1 MPPRLKSLELHGYKT
16 FASRTLFEFPGLVTA
31 VVGPNG
37 SGKSNIADSLRWVLG
52 EQVFSLLRGRK
63 TEDMIFSGS
72 ELRPRSSMAS
82 ATVIFDNGDGWL
94 PIDFSEVAITR
105 RAYRDG
111 ENEYLLNNQ
120 KVRLKEINELLSQS
134 GLSERTYTVIGQGL
148 VDAAL
153 SLKPDERRKFFEEAA
168 GIGLYRARREE
179 SLNRLDATRRNLERV
194 LDILSELTPRLQSL
208 EKQAKKV
215 QEYERIKADLRVLL
229 RDWYGYHWHRTQ
241 KDLLQAREVVKVQE
255 IELQKARERQ
265 AEVDAQINDLR
276 GKMQSLRNELNGWHE
291 QAASLHSQRE
301 QISKSLAVLEE
312 KQHSNLDQ
320 KQTLEDEIVRLE
332 EEGKLQQEQLASLD
346 AEQTRL
352 TQEKDEASAQLAV
365 AEQNL
370 KTRQVERSQAEDF
383 IKQQRDRLVQAE
395 TKLVQS
401 RARLDSLQGGLSTQ
415 LASQKSLEA
424 ESATTAQALSQQQ
437 ARLDAV
443 SKDAK
448 TCEDEKSHAEDDLQ
462 QQRAELSRLEKEQ
475 RAVRERQAQAK
486 ADEARLKAQLDVV
499 EQAERTFSG
508 FADGARFVLEAAAKG
523 KLPDAMRAISSQLEV
538 PAEYETAVAA
548 AMGEN
553 LDAIFIDAVVDPES
567 VLAALESSEQG
578 RAVLLPAAWA
588 KQAEKIATPKGAA
601 ILARASEAV
610 HCAPEYEPIVS
621 ILLGNAFI
629 VRDRKEARQL
639 CQHLPAHAR
648 VITLRGEVFTGSGMV
663 LAGKEGRAGRI
674 SRPRE
679 KKDLQEKL
687 SGVESTL
694 SDFEKQLSETEQLIK
709 QQNQK
714 VEACQA
720 ALKAAEQKQAKASQ
734 EVHQISV
741 AVESSKQK
749 SEWLNRQKTEIQNKI
764 AAANGE
770 MDAANKLIKTLEE
783 ETGGYREQI
792 RDSNAKLASLPAEE
806 LQAQVVHWRTS
817 LAVSS
822 QATDDANRRIAERR
836 QMIHTNETRH
846 SELTARLEEMKTASG
861 QLVAEQEKFKT
872 QENEIAGSIENLRN
886 QIDPAELQLKQ
897 QDTEFNRLQ
906 DVQLS
911 IRQIVSVADR
921 HATQAQLELTR
932 QKEALDSLR
941 RRVEEDFGLVAF
953 EYSGDVSGQ
962 TPLPLDGMVE
972 QLPVVPEIPKDLE
985 ENISRQRSI
994 LRRLGPVNMDAQHEF
1009 EEVQQRFTF
1018 LSGQVEDLKKAD
1030 LDLRQVI
1037 AELDEMM
1044 KTEFRKTF
1052 DAVAIEFHQ
1061 MFTRLFG
1068 GGTAKL
1074 ILTDAENPTE
1084 TGVDIE
1090 ARLPGRR
1097 EQGLSLLSGGE
1108 RSLTAVALIFSLL
1121 KVSPTPFC
1129 ILDEVDAMLD
1139 EANVGRFCELLQELS
1154 QSTQFILITHNRN
1167 TVQVA
1172 DVIYGVTMGK
1182 DTASQVISLKM
1193 DEISDDM
1200 VK

>member
-1 MPPRLKSLELHGYKT
+1 MPSRLKSLELHGYKT
-16 FASRTLFEFPGLVTA
+16 FASRTLFEFPGPVTA
-31 VVGPNG
+31 IVGPNG
-37 SGKSNIADSLRWVLG
+37 SGKSNISDSLRWVLG
-52 EQVFSLLRGRK
+52 EQTFSLLRGRK

-82 ATVIFDNGDGWL
+82 ATVIFDNADGWL

-134 GLSERTYTVIGQGL
+134 GLAERTYTVIGQGL

-194 LDILSELTPRLQSL
+194 QDILSELTPRLQSL

-215 QEYERIKADLRVLL
+215 QEYERIKADLRLLL

-241 KDLLQAREVVKVQE
+241 KDLLQAREVVKAQE
-255 IELQKARERQ
+255 AELQKARERQ
-265 AEVDAQINDLR
+265 MEVDTQINDLR
-276 GKMQSLRNELNGWHE
+276 LKMQSSRDELNTWHE

-301 QISKSLAVLEE
+301 QISKNLAVLEE
-312 KQHSNLDQ
+312 KQHSNFNQ
-320 KQTLEDEIVRLE
+320 KQTLEDEVVRLE
-332 EEGKLQQEQLASLD
+332 EEGKLHQEQLTTLE

-352 TQEKDEASAQLAV
+352 IQEKDEASAQLAA

-370 KTRQVERSQAEDF
+370 KARLAERNQAEAF
-383 IKQQRDRLVQAE
+383 IKQQRDLLVQAE
-395 TKLVQS
+395 TKLVHS

-415 LASQKSLEA
+415 LASQKSLEV
-424 ESATTAQALSQQQ
+424 EGTTTAQTLAQQQ
-437 ARLDAV
+437 AKLDTV
-443 SKDAK
+443 SMEAK
-448 TCEDEKSHAEDDLQ
+448 ASQDERASAEEDLQ
-462 QQRAELSRLEKEQ
+462 RQRAELSRLEKEQ
-475 RAVRERQAQAK
+475 RAIREQQAQAR

-523 KLPDAMRAISSQLEV
+523 KLPAAMHAISSQLEV
-538 PAEYETAVAA
+538 PPEYETAIAA

-553 LDAIFIDAVVDPES
+553 LDAIFIDAAVDPEA
-567 VLAALESSEQG
+567 VLAALESNEQG
-578 RAVLLPAAWA
+578 RAVLLPVAWV
-588 KQAEKIATPKGAA
+588 KQAEKVAAPKGAE
-601 ILARASEAV
+601 ILTRASEAV
-610 HCAPEYEPIVS
+610 RCAPEYEPIVS
-621 ILLGNAFI
+621 VLLGNAFI

-639 CQHLPAHAR
+639 CQHLPSYAR
-648 VITLRGEVFTGSGMV
+648 AITLRGEVFTGSGMV
-663 LAGKEGRAGRI
+663 LAGKEGRAGRM

-687 SGVESTL
+687 AGVVSTL
-694 SDFEKQLSETEQLIK
+694 SDLEKQLTDMEQQIK
-709 QQNQK
+709 RQNQK
-714 VEACQA
+714 VETGQA
-720 ALKAAEQKQAKASQ
+720 ALKAADQQQAKTSQ
-734 EVHQISV
+734 ELHQISV
-741 AVESSKQK
+741 SVESSKQK
-749 SEWLNRQKTEIQNKI
+749 VEWLNRQKAEIQNKI
-764 AAANGE
+764 AAANTETETAGQ
-770 MDAANKLIKTLEE
+770 LIRTLEE
-783 ETGGYREQI
+783 ETDGYREQI
-792 RDSNAKLASLPAEE
+792 RQGNAKLAGLPAEE
-806 LQAQVVHWRTS
+806 LQASVVHWRTS

-822 QATDDANRRIAERR
+822 QAADDAHRRITER
-836 QMIHTNETRH
+836 QQLVHTNEARR
-846 SELTARLEEMKTASG
+846 SELADRLEEMNTASG
-861 QLVAEQEKFKT
+861 QLIAEQETLKT
-872 QENEIAGSIENLRN
+872 QESEIAGSIEKLRN
-886 QIDPAELQLKQ
+886 QIDPAEAQLKQ
-897 QDTEFNRLQ
+897 QEAEFNRLQ
-906 DVQLS
+906 DVQLAV
-911 IRQIVSVADR
+911 RQAVSVADR

-953 EYSGDVSGQ
+953 EYTGDVSGQ

-1018 LSGQVEDLKKAD
+1018 LTGQVEDLKKAD
-1030 LDLRQVI
+1030 VDLRQVI
-1037 AELDEMM
+1037 AELDELM

-1052 DAVAIEFHQ
+1052 DAVAIEFRQ

-1090 ARLPGRR
+1090 AKLPGRR

-1129 ILDEVDAMLD
+1129 IMDEVDAMLD

-1154 QSTQFILITHNRN
+1154 QSTQFIIITHNRN

-1182 DTASQVISLKM
+1182 DSASQVISLKM